1 MIPKHVG
8 QWHEPHGDRRTLELA
23 ELPHAVIKDAKIVSV
38 REKMPVL
45 KDGQGGIHRGDDG
58 CGARQDK
65 SMGLAHDGSEPGHG
79 ITALY
84 GMKGARW

>member
-1 MIPKHVG
+1 M
-8 QWHEPHGDRRTLELA
+8 
-23 ELPHAVIKDAKIVSV
+23 IKDPAIVSV

-45 KDGQGGIHRGDDG
+45 KDRQGGISRGEDG

-65 SMGLAHDGSEPGHG
+65 SMGLARDGSSYS
-79 ITALY
+79 ITGLY